1 MSISVYLS
9 ERPFSYS
16 FNTKQIWMNAA
27 WEPTHVMSKLAARI
41 FLVPI
46 DVDVLQA

>member
-1 MSISVYLS
+1 MSMSVYLS

-27 WEPTHVMSKLAARI
+27 WESTHVMSKLAARI